1 MRLLPI
7 ASLWLLALPIVCADS
22 LRVGNRLLVVGDSA
36 AQVRELLGRPVHI
49 THRHAARHHRGV
61 VVATPASE
69 RWTYHRDGGELTV
82 TLVDGE
88 VVAIEQRP

>member
-1 MRLLPI
+1 VRLLLI
-7 ASLWLLALPIVCADS
+7 ASLWLGFSIVCADS
-22 LRVGNRLLVVGDSA
+22 LRVGNRLLVAGDSA
-36 AQVRELLGRPVHI
+36 AQVRELLGRPTRI
-49 THRHAARHHRGV
+49 THRHAARRHRGV

-69 RWTYHRDGGELTV
+69 RWTYRRDGGELTV